1 MAAPGPKREGDRDDW
16 FADVEGTSRSTALDA
31 DPASAEDDWL
41 APAGPA
47 ARRIRSSPHR
57 TRILVVAGAA
67 VALLIAGLAAG
78 GVFSS
83 GSGPARAITTPPVRT
98 SPATTPAKKGTAV
111 RALPAATSKPGDT
124 GTQVRK
130 LQQALKA
137 LGYRVGTVDGQY
149 GPTTKEAVASFQHD
163 AKLTAD
169 GVFGP
174 KTLAALIRRA
184 GP

>member
-1 MAAPGPKREGDRDDW
+1 MAAPGPEREGDRDDW
-16 FADVEGTSRSTALDA
+16 FADVEGTSQTAALDA

-41 APAGPA
+41 VPAAPA
-47 ARRIRSSPHR
+47 ARIRSFPHR

-67 VALLIAGLAAG
+67 LALLIAGLAAG

-83 GSGPARAITTPPVRT
+83 GGKPVRTITTTPATT
-98 SPATTPAKKGTAV
+98 SPATTPAKPATSV
-111 RALPAATSKPGDT
+111 QALPAGTSKPGDA
-124 GTQVRK
+124 GSQVKK

-137 LGYRVGTVDGQY
+137 LGYSVGTVDGQY

-163 AKLTAD
+163 AGLTAD

>member
-1 MAAPGPKREGDRDDW
+1 MAAPGPEWDEDRDDW
-16 FADVEGTSRSTALDA
+16 FAGVDSAVRAPRDA

-41 APAGPA
+41 VTPPRV
-47 ARRIRSSPHR
+47 ARARSFPYR
-57 TRILVVAGAA
+57 TRVIVVAGAA
-67 VALLIAGLAAG
+67 VVLLIAGLAAG

-83 GSGPARAITTPPVRT
+83 GGTKPRALATTPVTTPA
-98 SPATTPAKKGTAV
+98 ATTPAQRSKSVAP
-111 RALPAATSKPGDT
+111 LPAATSKPGDT
-124 GTQVRK
+124 GAQVK
-130 LQQALKA
+130 ALQRALKA
-137 LGYRVGTVDGQY
+137 LGYSVGKVDGQY

-174 KTLAALIRRA
+174 KTLDALIRRA

>member
-1 MAAPGPKREGDRDDW
+1 MAAPGPEREGDRDDW
-16 FADVEGTSRSTALDA
+16 FADVEGTSQSTALDA

-41 APAGPA
+41 APAAPA
-47 ARRIRSSPHR
+47 ARMRSFPHR
-57 TRILVVAGAA
+57 TRFLVVAGAA

-83 GSGPARAITTPPVRT
+83 GGTPARTITTTPVTT
-98 SPATTPAKKGTAV
+98 SPATTPAKQGTSV
-111 RALPAATSKPGDT
+111 GALPAATSKPGDT
-124 GTQVRK
+124 GTQVKK
-130 LQQALKA
+130 LQRALKA
-137 LGYRVGTVDGQY
+137 LGYSVGAVDGQY

-163 AKLTAD
+163 AKLTVD

-174 KTLAALIRRA
+174 KTLDALIRRA

>member
-1 MAAPGPKREGDRDDW
+1 MAAPGTGREGDRDDW
-16 FADVEGTSRSTALDA
+16 FAAVEGASQPALDA

-41 APAGPA
+41 VAAAPA
-47 ARRIRSSPHR
+47 ARMRSFPHR

-67 VALLIAGLAAG
+67 VAVLIAGLAAG

-83 GSGPARAITTPPVRT
+83 GGAKPRTLATTPPTT
-98 SPATTPAKKGTAV
+98 SPAATPAKTGKSV
-111 RALPAATSKPGDT
+111 PALPTATSKPGDT
-124 GTQVRK
+124 GVQVKK
-130 LQQALKA
+130 LQRALKA
-137 LGYRVGTVDGQY
+137 LGYSVGTVDGQY
-149 GPTTKEAVASFQHD
+149 GPTTKGAVASFQH
-163 AKLTAD
+163 AAGLTAD